1 MGKSSTSLIFD
12 SPSDFRWNNI
22 RFEVSDCPI
31 HNLATYPHNLFVMFP
46 FVITLPSKIS
56 NQMAFLA
63 AAFSFRTPIKNH
75 HLRLTK
81 KNHLWRN
88 FVGSL
93 PWNLSCH
100 PLVWNIAD
108 LSPRTSLFK
117 VVCRYSTFCR
127 PWARL
132 NVSIATL
139 KVNMIAALLAS
150 PRSLP
155 PWSLSCTSFIV
166 FAFCI
171 SRSIGYQVAPYLW
184 L

>member
-81 KNHLWRN
+81 KIIFGEILWVHYPET
-88 FVGSL
+88 FHVILLFETL
-93 PWNLSCH
+93 PTYRLERAFSRLFAGIA
-100 PLVWNIAD
+100 PFAD
-108 LSPRTSLFK
+108 LEPD
-117 VVCRYSTFCR
+117 
-127 PWARL
+127 
-132 NVSIATL
+132 
-139 KVNMIAALLAS
+139 
-150 PRSLP
+150 
-155 PWSLSCTSFIV
+155 
-166 FAFCI
+166 
-171 SRSIGYQVAPYLW
+171 
-184 L
+184 